1 MSSRAVWSL
10 FARVNRR
17 PTASVENAPSD
28 GELIARYVRN
38 SDAAA
43 FELIVWR
50 HGGLVLGTCRR
61 ILRDHHASEDAFQA
75 TFLILAKKAGSV
87 RPQAPLAGWLHAV
100 ARRVCL
106 RLKKRVAVATEPAPD
121 RAAPESPDPLDSAE
135 WRAILDGE
143 IARLPEKLRRAVVL
157 CYLQGRTAEE
167 TGALLR
173 IPRGTVL
180 SRLDSA
186 RKKLRARLALRG
198 VAPASATG
206 LLLTGWG
213 TPLSARPELVE
224 STVVVVFDFLAGG
237 TAITSAPAIL
247 ANGVAMNGLRMK
259 LAAGAAVI
267 ALGFSVLG
275 LGLAGNEPQAE
286 AKAEV
291 KRIPPQNLPLV
302 QMPKETPTKVDQS
315 ALFTVTGGDALVNR
329 VVLREAEFAA
339 KELAQRWIGKPFPAL
354 KEPYK
359 IVVKIDSTLN
369 GSTTFTFSGE
379 SPSKL
384 LTSETRLSGSLEK
397 ILREELPHEITHCLL
412 AAHFGRPLTRWAD
425 EGIAL
430 LSEPANQQAQ
440 HDKKCRELLNSGKA
454 IHLKKLLVMNDYPT
468 EIEIL
473 YAQGHSVARFL
484 YEKDSKKLLPLIE
497 ASFADGWDKALKATY
512 GFNDV
517 DALET
522 AWLAWMR
529 LPSTVLTVATPA
541 QPTLGEYFYVIT
553 SIKIEGKLP
562 MGGEIIQRVAHT
574 GKETVLDAMEL
585 IEGLPAEQKLDVWIA
600 RRTSGSE
607 PQILPIDWK
616 EIVDRGNSRTN
627 YQLLPGDRVYV
638 VGK

>member
-10 FARVNRR
+10 LARVNRR
-17 PTASVENAPSD
+17 PSASAENAPSD
-28 GELIARYVRN
+28 AELIARYLRN

-106 RLKKRVAVATEPAPD
+106 RLKKRVAFATDATLE
-121 RAAPESPDPLDSAE
+121 RAAPESTHPLDSAE
-135 WRAILDGE
+135 WKAILDTE
-143 IARLPEKLRRAVVL
+143 IARLPEKLRLAVVL

-180 SRLDSA
+180 SRLDLA
-186 RKKLRARLALRG
+186 RKKLKARLTLRG

-213 TPLSARPELVE
+213 TQLSAHPELVE

-237 TAITSAPAIL
+237 TAITSAPAVL

-259 LAAGAAVI
+259 LAASAAIIV
-267 ALGFSVLG
+267 LGFSAIG

-286 AKAEV
+286 AK
-291 KRIPPQNLPLV
+291 KIPPQNLPLV
-302 QMPKETPTKVDQS
+302 FAPKEMPAKDDRS
-315 ALFTVTGGDALVNR
+315 ALFTVTGGDAVVNR
-329 VVLREAEFAA
+329 VVLREAEFVAQ
-339 KELAQRWIGKPFPAL
+339 ELAQRWIGRPLPAL

-359 IVVKIDSTLN
+359 IVVKIGSESR
-369 GSTTFTFSGE
+369 GSTTFTFGGDSR
-379 SPSKL
+379 SKL
-384 LTSETRLSGSLEK
+384 LTSEMQLSGSLEQ

-412 AAHFGRPLTRWAD
+412 AAHFGRPLTRWVD

-430 LSEPANQQAQ
+430 LSEPANQQSQ
-440 HDKKCRELLNSGKA
+440 HDKRCRELLNSGKA
-454 IHLKKLLVMNDYPT
+454 ISLKNLLVMNDYPM
-468 EIEIL
+468 EMGVL
-473 YAQGHSVARFL
+473 YAQGHSITRFL
-484 YEKDSKKLLPLIE
+484 YEKDAKKLLPLIE
-497 ASFADGWDKALKATY
+497 ASLADGWDKALKATY
-512 GFNDV
+512 GFNDA

-529 LPSTVLTVATPA
+529 LPGTVLTVTQSAP
-541 QPTLGEYFYVIT
+541 PTSGGFFYVIT
-553 SIKIEGKLP
+553 DIGVEGKPPL
-562 MGGEIIQRVAHT
+562 GGEVIQRVEHT
-574 GKETVLDAMEL
+574 GKETVLDAVKQ
-585 IEGLPAEQKLDVWIA
+585 IEGLPAEQKLNVWIA
-600 RRTSGSE
+600 RQTSGNE
-607 PQILPIDWK
+607 PQILPVDWK

-638 VGK
+638 KGK